1 MVDVTGAQ
9 GDLAALLHENAVLR
23 ARLAECEAS
32 AERFRS
38 IVEHASDAYLLF
50 DSTGILDCNRASIA
64 MLRCTD
70 KHQVL
75 SLHPAVLSPD
85 VQPDGRRSLEKS
97 VEMDR
102 TARERGFHRFQWMH
116 RRMTGEDFPVEVTL
130 TPVDLRS
137 GPAMVVTWHDLS
149 ELQAR
154 EEALRRQ
161 DEVIRRLST
170 PVIAVG
176 EGALLLPI
184 VGPFGARRA
193 NETTTALLDAIST
206 QRARTVIVDLTGVE
220 DFDAATAT
228 ALVRLAAAAGLLGAE
243 VVLTG
248 IGPAVATA
256 IVGLD
261 VDLRQIRT
269 ATSAGE
275 AIARALRHR

>member
-1 MVDVTGAQ
+1 MVDVSGAQ
-9 GDLAALLHENAVLR
+9 GDLAALLHENAVLK

-50 DSTGILDCNRASIA
+50 DRTGILDCNRASIA

-70 KHQVL
+70 KQQVL

-102 TARERGFHRFQWMH
+102 TAQERGFHRFQWTH

-130 TPVDLRS
+130 TPVELRS

-161 DEVIRRLST
+161 DDVIRRLST

-176 EGALLLPI
+176 EGALLLPL
-184 VGPFGARRA
+184 VGPFDARRA

-220 DFDAATAT
+220 DFDSATAEHI
-228 ALVRLAAAAGLLGAE
+228 LRLCNASSLLGASA
-243 VVLTG
+243 VLAG
-248 IGPAVATA
+248 ITPGVARSVIALGTDLSRTRT
-256 IVGLD
+256 VSD
-261 VDLRQIRT
+261 VAEALRQLL
-269 ATSAGE
+269 AG
-275 AIARALRHR
+275 